1 MTLACGTASCVP
13 ARASARSIEAL
24 RLGRTTSLHA
34 IRGRAPSA
42 STGSILVIRS
52 YFGICVLQSLR
63 LFSPLQLGKI
73 EDHTHTGELLLD
85 AGAHL
90 FITAILYGS

>member
-1 MTLACGTASCVP
+1 MP

-63 LFSPLQLGKI
+63 LFSPLQLGKS
-73 EDHTHTGELLLD
+73 EDHTGELLLD